1 VDKLNDGPENIY
13 KNKWSCLW

>member
-1 VDKLNDGPENIY
+1 VDKLNDGPENNY